1 MDLLLAPAINIKRNP
16 LGGRNFEYYSED
28 PVLTAKL
35 AAGYVEGVKNNGVAV
50 CVKHFAC
57 NNQEKDRW
65 VYNCVVNDDALRNL
79 YLTAFEILLKN
90 ADVLHCEPI
99 EKVADD
105 VIGEFRL
112 ERGSFDNVSQA
123 RYAVPD
129 VWTMG
134 KVYARL
140 IEDASGEDDVEQTL
154 MCVYGSWID
163 EKLSDYNSSFYYE
176 PRDYIAECFRQGM
189 VIDG

>member
-1 MDLLLAPAINIKRNP
+1 MLPMCKRNNSALFFICSLIEQ
-16 LGGRNFEYYSED
+16 LGRDLHRKRGDVVSS
-28 PVLTAKL
+28 LGSK
-35 AAGYVEGVKNNGVAV
+35 AV
-50 CVKHFAC
+50 G
-57 NNQEKDRW
+57 
-65 VYNCVVNDDALRNL
+65 
-79 YLTAFEILLKN
+79 ILLKN